1 MFKFDYQQLIETT
14 TTISVDNLPT
24 GVSAVISP
32 SSISTDG
39 EIVITVSGLQQVP
52 AGVYDISVT
61 ATNGD
66 EIHTKQVELKVV
78 HPDFIDNPMSLTYP
92 SNSETG
98 ILPAEILFQ
107 WEDNIN
113 AESYTIQVSDN
124 PSFTNILA
132 TGTQTDVTFT
142 ATGFDVNSI
151 YYWRVNPINQ
161 CGIVMSTEIF
171 SFQTTQP
178 EECSNTYTATDFS
191 NYRLSPGSSNSSAS
205 LPILIEDDLIISRLI
220 VSSDITHLAVGELE
234 LVVQEPEALGS
245 NDILLLQNACG
256 EVPNITTAIF
266 DDEGLDLDCG
276 TSDPAITGT
285 IIPSQS
291 LASSAGKSSLGT
303 WLLIAR
309 DGVAQNAGQFV
320 AGYLVG
326 ASITVCSVQAN
337 SSVPNF
343 VNNTINVTANG
354 ASVFTTSDIEASTP
368 SQTAVQQVYTI
379 VTLPIK
385 GSITKNGATMIV
397 GETYTQ
403 ADVNSGIMGYTNSQ
417 TTLFTAVSYT
427 HLTLP
432 TNREV

>member
-1 MFKFDYQQLIETT
+1 M
-14 TTISVDNLPT
+14 
-24 GVSAVISP
+24 
-32 SSISTDG
+32 
-39 EIVITVSGLQQVP
+39 
-52 AGVYDISVT
+52 
-61 ATNGD
+61 
-66 EIHTKQVELKVV
+66 
-78 HPDFIDNPMSLTYP
+78 
-92 SNSETG
+92 
-98 ILPAEILFQ
+98 
-107 WEDNIN
+107 
-113 AESYTIQVSDN
+113 
-124 PSFTNILA
+124 
-132 TGTQTDVTFT
+132 
-142 ATGFDVNSI
+142 
-151 YYWRVNPINQ
+151 
-161 CGIVMSTEIF
+161 
-171 SFQTTQP
+171 
-178 EECSNTYTATDFS
+178 
-191 NYRLSPGSSNSSAS
+191 
-205 LPILIEDDLIISRLI
+205 
-220 VSSDITHLAVGELE
+220 
-234 LVVQEPEALGS
+234 
-245 NDILLLQNACG
+245 LLQNACG

-403 ADVNSGIMGYTNSQ
+403 ADVNSGIMGYTNS
-417 TTLFTAVSYT
+417 VSYT

-432 TNREV
+432 TSDLV